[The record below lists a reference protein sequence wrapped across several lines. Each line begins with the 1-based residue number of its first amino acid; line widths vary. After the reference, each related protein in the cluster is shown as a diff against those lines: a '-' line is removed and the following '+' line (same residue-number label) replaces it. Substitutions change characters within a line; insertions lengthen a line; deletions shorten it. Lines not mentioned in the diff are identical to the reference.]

1 MSQAKHF
8 EKPPK
13 QKVNPK
19 GKYNEKVWIKSGKR
33 DFLSIDELDRAI
45 YNNMD
50 ISSIYTCTD
59 NMYKREKPPKP
70 GAGRIGNKRNNEQ
83 EQ

>member
-1 MSQAKHF
+1 MGQAKHF

-33 DFLSIDELDRAI
+33 DFLSIDELNHAI

-50 ISSIYTCTD
+50 ISNIYTSTD
-59 NMYKREKPPKP
+59 NMYKREKPTKP
-70 GAGRIGNKRNNEQ
+70 GSGRGGNKKRNEQ

>member
-1 MSQAKHF
+1 MSQEKYLN
-8 EKPPK
+8 KPPK

-33 DFLSIDELDRAI
+33 DFLSIDEINNAI

-50 ISSIYTCTD
+50 ISSIYNRTD
-59 NMYKREKPPKP
+59 NMYKRTKPTKSRV
-70 GAGRIGNKRNNEQ
+70 GRPSKKNNEQ
-83 EQ
+83 E

>member
-1 MSQAKHF
+1 MSQEKYLN
-8 EKPPK
+8 KPPK

-33 DFLSIDELDRAI
+33 DFLSIDEVNHAI

-50 ISSIYTCTD
+50 ISSIYGRTD
-59 NMYKREKPPKP
+59 NMYIITKQTKSK
-70 GAGRIGNKRNNEQ
+70 AGRPSKKNNEQ
-83 EQ
+83 E

>member
-1 MSQAKHF
+1 MSQ
-8 EKPPK
+8 EKYLNRPPK

-33 DFLSIDELDRAI
+33 DFLSIDEINNAI

-50 ISSIYTCTD
+50 ISSIYNRTD
-59 NMYKREKPPKP
+59 NMYVRTKPTKSR
-70 GAGRIGNKRNNEQ
+70 AGRPSKKNNEQ
-83 EQ
+83 E

>member
-1 MSQAKHF
+1 MSQAKHLS
-8 EKPPK
+8 KPPK

-33 DFLSIDELDRAI
+33 DFLSIDEVNGAL
-45 YNNMD
+45 YNNTD
-50 ISSIYTCTD
+50 ISSIYDSTN
-59 NMYKREKPPKP
+59 NMYKRTKPHKP
-70 GAGRIGNKRNNEQ
+70 GAGRKNKQNNEQ

>member
-33 DFLSIDELDRAI
+33 DFLSIDEINGAI
-45 YNNMD
+45 YNNTD
-50 ISSIYTCTD
+50 ISSIYDRTD
-59 NMYKREKPPKP
+59 NMYKRIKPPKP
-70 GAGRIGNKRNNEQ
+70 GAGRIGNKKNDE
-83 EQ
+83 

>member
-33 DFLSIDELDRAI
+33 DFLSIDELDQAI

-50 ISSIYTCTD
+50 ISSIYNKTD
-59 NMYKREKPPKP
+59 NMYKRTKPPK
-70 GAGRIGNKRNNEQ
+70 NEQ
-83 EQ
+83 KQ

>member
-1 MSQAKHF
+1 MSQAKHLS
-8 EKPPK
+8 KPPK

-33 DFLSIDELDRAI
+33 DFLSIDEVNGAI

-50 ISSIYTCTD
+50 ISSIYDRTD
-59 NMYKREKPPKP
+59 NMYKRTKPHKP
-70 GAGRIGNKRNNEQ
+70 GAGRKNKQNNEQ